1 MTNTLGGIN
10 SSLSFSVL
18 QEQLTP
24 YTPITSIAPN
34 YNNPNTYDNTQ
45 SYYTGLNPNMVDG
58 AVSNRNGSF
67 GINGTDNGNYKRMG
81 HAGSPI
87 IQKDFAGV
95 ANIFAPNIYISN
107 PPLNSNGYPDISYSA

>member
-10 SSLSFSVL
+10 SSLGFSVL
-18 QEQLTP
+18 EEQLTP
-24 YTPITSIAPN
+24 YTPITSISPN

-58 AVSNRNGSF
+58 VSSNYN
-67 GINGTDNGNYKRMG
+67 GINDTNNGNGNYKKMG
-81 HAGSPI
+81 YTSAPI

-107 PPLNSNGYPDISYSA
+107 PPLNSDGYPDISYSA